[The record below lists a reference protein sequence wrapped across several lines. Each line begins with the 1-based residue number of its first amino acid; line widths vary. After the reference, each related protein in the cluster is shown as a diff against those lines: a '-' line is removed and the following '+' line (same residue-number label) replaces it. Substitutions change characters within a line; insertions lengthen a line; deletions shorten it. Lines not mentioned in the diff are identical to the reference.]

1 MKPFYSIL
9 LILIL
14 LIAAKGHCQT
24 SQFDKL
30 ENTSIYSFLK
40 KNNLTNKTEHEFY
53 TTYLDRAKAKELF
66 SFFVEN
72 KLTDKDF
79 STFYKEIVDSKV
91 DFSTSDLNYL
101 KAFEQV
107 IRDVYSQAEIK
118 YVPTKDDI
126 KSIQDHYKGNHR
138 AFLKDFYKQAHIAH
152 ELSEDDFVKIEENYG
167 LFSASNSDY
176 SSSGGNDNNFK
187 EPGLISKNDS
197 PNNHKST
204 DFMGSSFQKDKIK
217 VGDTY
222 IDLPIPSGFVKVD
235 DTMGVLLEIAQKMC
249 PETNTLLAYYISE
262 EDYANYLV
270 NQNHIIEKYIFVQIF
285 NELKNT
291 TISGKDYRKFVN
303 DFKKQYVDEFKAIF
317 DETGVKI
324 TDNFS
329 KIDENLKLDNFK
341 MQPFGICYESKNSI
355 SYGILS
361 KYDLLID
368 GDNSVSQIVAAI
380 STIAK
385 IDNKPIFLFAYK
397 IYKSNEDIKSLKAM
411 NSNWIQEIDRK
422 QNPTSFIAD
431 IDFEDYKEAILA
443 ILTLSFIWAIY
454 FATKKIH
461 KKIKEKA
468 VSEEL
473 EVVEK
478 NNLFDFDELLKE
490 ADTTPNDLA
499 YNEEIAG
506 ETLQEKVEIIAEP
519 TTFRNPELLK
529 VGRRMRLLHF
539 LIDILFL
546 FFIAYCSGYI
556 LVFIF
561 GPSKALKIVGHTYLY
576 GGSLAFIV
584 YFSQELI
591 FGKTLGK
598 LLTGTRVVDS
608 LGNKPDIVK
617 LIIRNASRLIPLEA
631 FSFLGSNKRGWH
643 DTISDTF
650 VIKD

>member
-14 LIAAKGHCQT
+14 LLAAKGHCQK
-24 SQFDKL
+24 SQFDKQDD
-30 ENTSIYSFLK
+30 TSIYSFLK

-53 TTYLDRAKAKELF
+53 TTYLDRAKAKELY

-72 KLTDKDF
+72 KLTNKDF
-79 STFYKEIVDSKV
+79 FTFYKDLVNSKV

-118 YVPTKDDI
+118 YVLTKNDI

-152 ELSEDDFVKIEENYG
+152 ELSEDDFVRIEENYG
-167 LFSASNSDY
+167 LFPASNSDY
-176 SSSGGNDNNFK
+176 GSSENGNSFK
-187 EPGLISKNDS
+187 EPGLISNNDT
-197 PNNHKST
+197 PNNLKST
-204 DFMGSSFQKDKIK
+204 DFIGSSFQIDKIK
-217 VGDTY
+217 VGASH
-222 IDLPIPSGFVKVD
+222 IELPIPSGFVKVD
-235 DTMGVLLEIAQKMC
+235 DTMGILLEIAQKMC

-270 NQNHIIEKYIFVQIF
+270 DQNHIIEKYIFVQVF
-285 NELKNT
+285 NEFKN
-291 TISGKDYRKFVN
+291 IAVSGKDYRKFVN
-303 DFKKQYVDEFKAIF
+303 SFKKQYVDEFKAIF
-317 DETGVKI
+317 DDAGLKI
-324 TDNFS
+324 IDNFL
-329 KIDENLKLDNFK
+329 KIDEDLKLENFK

-361 KYDLLID
+361 KYNFLID

-397 IYKSNEDIKSLKAM
+397 TYRSNEDIKSLKAM

-422 QNPTSFIAD
+422 QSPASFIAD
-431 IDFEDYKEAILA
+431 IDFEDYKEGILA

-478 NNLFDFDELLKE
+478 NNLFDFDELLKD
-490 ADTTPNDLA
+490 AGTAPNDLT
-499 YNEEIAG
+499 YKEEIAG
-506 ETLQEKVEIIAEP
+506 ETLQEKEEILAEP
-519 TTFRNPELLK
+519 TTVRNPELLK

-539 LIDILFL
+539 LIDMLFL
-546 FFIAYCSGYI
+546 YFLAYCSGYI

-561 GPSKALKIVGHTYLY
+561 GPSNALKIVEHTYLF

-584 YFSQELI
+584 YFSQEFI

-598 LLTGTRVVDS
+598 LFTGTRVVDS
-608 LGNKPDIVK
+608 LGNKPGIVK
-617 LIIRNASRLIPLEA
+617 LIIRTISRLIPLEA

>member
-1 MKPFYSIL
+1 MLSDKAKAIQFHKK
-9 LILIL
+9 LIN
-14 LIAAKGHCQT
+14 KGFTEDEIGNQADFLANIEQVSAT
-24 SQFDKL
+24 PL
-30 ENTSIYSFLK
+30 PNTS
-40 KNNLTNKTEHEFY
+40 
-53 TTYLDRAKAKELF
+53 
-66 SFFVEN
+66 
-72 KLTDKDF
+72 
-79 STFYKEIVDSKV
+79 
-91 DFSTSDLNYL
+91 
-101 KAFEQV
+101 
-107 IRDVYSQAEIK
+107 
-118 YVPTKDDI
+118 
-126 KSIQDHYKGNHR
+126 
-138 AFLKDFYKQAHIAH
+138 
-152 ELSEDDFVKIEENYG
+152 
-167 LFSASNSDY
+167 
-176 SSSGGNDNNFK
+176 
-187 EPGLISKNDS
+187 
-197 PNNHKST
+197 
-204 DFMGSSFQKDKIK
+204 FQIDKIK
-217 VGDTY
+217 IGETY

-235 DTMGVLLEIAQKMC
+235 DTMGILLEMAQKMC

-270 NQNHIIEKYIFVQIF
+270 NQNHIIEKYIFVQVF
-285 NELKNT
+285 NELKNK

-317 DETGVKI
+317 DEAGLKI
-324 TDNFS
+324 TDNLL
-329 KIDENLKLDNFK
+329 KIDEDFKLDNFK

-361 KYDLLID
+361 KYDFLID

-397 IYKSNEDIKSLKAM
+397 IYKSDEDIKSLKAM

-422 QNPTSFIAD
+422 QSPASFIAD
-431 IDFEDYKEAILA
+431 IDFEDYKETILA

-490 ADTTPNDLA
+490 AGTTPNDLT
-499 YNEEIAG
+499 YNEEIAR
-506 ETLQEKVEIIAEP
+506 ETLQEKEEIIAES
-519 TTFRNPELLK
+519 TTVRNPELLK

-539 LIDILFL
+539 LIDMLFL
-546 FFIAYCSGYI
+546 YFIAYCSGYI

-561 GPSKALKIVGHTYLY
+561 GPAKALKIVEHTYLF

-584 YFSQELI
+584 YFSQEFI

-598 LLTGTRVVDS
+598 LLTGARVVDS
-608 LGNKPDIVK
+608 LGNKPGIVK
-617 LIIRNASRLIPLEA
+617 LIIRSASRLIPLEA